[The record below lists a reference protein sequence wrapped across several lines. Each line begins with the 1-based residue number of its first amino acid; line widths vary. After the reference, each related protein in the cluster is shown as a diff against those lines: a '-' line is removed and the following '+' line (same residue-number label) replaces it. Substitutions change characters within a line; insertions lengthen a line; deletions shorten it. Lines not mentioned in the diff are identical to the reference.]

1 MNDYDEIIRSLNQR
15 GWSISDSV
23 IPLSWQ
29 VTLLLQGLQWWAD
42 GQFTAG
48 EIGRGA
54 DDALR
59 PEIRGDSICWIEP
72 GSPEAHH
79 PFFGWM
85 ARFREELNVRFD
97 MGLRRQEFHFARYGS
112 GKGYKKHIDQHRGT
126 DYRKISIVLYL
137 NQQWNPMNGGEL
149 CLYEPYDPDVEIRRV
164 APMGGRLAVFVSGM
178 MPHAVL
184 PCRET
189 RWSVTGWLRTD
200 EAR

>member
-1 MNDYDEIIRSLNQR
+1 MTDYDEIIHSLNQR

-23 IPLSWQ
+23 IPMSWHI
-29 VTLLLQGLQWWAD
+29 TLLLQGLQWWSD
-42 GQFTAG
+42 GRFSAG
-48 EIGRGA
+48 EIGR
-54 DDALR
+54 DANDAPR

-72 GSPEAHH
+72 GSPQARH

-85 ARFREELNVRFD
+85 ARFREELNTRFD
-97 MGLRRQEFHFARYGS
+97 MGLRSQEFHFARYGS

-149 CLYEPYDPDVEIRRV
+149 CLYEPYDPEVEIRRV

-200 EAR
+200 EVR